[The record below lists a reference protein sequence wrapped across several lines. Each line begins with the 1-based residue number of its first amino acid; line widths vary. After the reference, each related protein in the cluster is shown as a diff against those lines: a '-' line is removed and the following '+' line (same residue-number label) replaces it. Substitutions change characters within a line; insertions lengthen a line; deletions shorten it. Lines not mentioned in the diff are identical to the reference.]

1 MNISPARF
9 LPSALLSLVAL
20 LFAGCAS
27 DTKVVQAQTA
37 AGVTAIKGTKVFVL
51 GMNPDNTNR
60 RMAEVAVRDVI
71 TKYPVVCSFEPLPD
85 IEDIKVK
92 DKVVKA
98 VQDSGADVFIVLRL
112 LNKDQDITY
121 STASAMSMGYE
132 YYYTDSSM
140 PANSAVPFYQNSGNV
155 YTNRIFTIEAAI
167 YDVKARKLLWK
178 GATKTTK
185 SAVDVGDL
193 NGLITEVAL
202 AVRSKLQS
210 EDLIK

>member
-1 MNISPARF
+1 MKTSPFRL
-9 LPSALLSLVAL
+9 LPLLSLVAL

-27 DTKVVQAQTA
+27 DTKIIHDQTA
-37 AGVTAIKGTKVFVL
+37 PGVTAIKGTKVFVL
-51 GMNPDNTNR
+51 GMNPDNVNR

-71 TKYPVVCSFEPLPD
+71 TKIPVVCSFEPLPD
-85 IEDIKVK
+85 IEDIKDK

-98 VQDSGADVFIVLRL
+98 VQASGADLLIVLRL

-121 STASAMSMGYE
+121 STASAMTMGYE
-132 YYYTDSSM
+132 YYYSDGSNT
-140 PANSAVPFYQNSGNV
+140 NTAVPFYQNSGNV

-178 GATKTTK
+178 GASQTTK
-185 SAVDVGDL
+185 SAVNVGDL
-193 NGLITEVAL
+193 NALITEVSL

-210 EDLIK
+210 ENLIN

>member
-1 MNISPARF
+1 MKTPAFRF
-9 LPSALLSLVAL
+9 LPLLSLAAL

-27 DTKVVQAQTA
+27 DTKIIHDQTA
-37 AGVTAIKGTKVFVL
+37 PGVTAIKGTKVFVL

-60 RMAEVAVRDVI
+60 RMAEVAMRDVI
-71 TKYPVVCSFEPLPD
+71 TKIPVVCSFEPLPD

-98 VQDSGADVFIVLRL
+98 VQDSGADLLIVLRL

-132 YYYTDSSM
+132 YYYSDGSNT
-140 PANSAVPFYQNSGNV
+140 NTAVPFYQNSGNV

-178 GATKTTK
+178 GASQTTK
-185 SAVDVGDL
+185 SAVNVGDL
-193 NGLITEVAL
+193 NALITEVSL
-202 AVRSKLQS
+202 AVRAKLQS
-210 EDLIK
+210 DNLIN